1 MLQVLILSCLC
12 CVHLWLQN
20 ISLVNFHIALNIEG
34 IKYTVSDSL
43 AMLFSPCSFL
53 QSLATL
59 ALIISSNPFS
69 CIGFSIPQDIQ
80 GWSMISQYLN
90 GFFAQ
95 CVQVESIQG
104 GPGSYLLRLNKS
116 EIHAEAHTLRDG
128 GLLVQVYMRS
138 SLSLLL
144 SRCRCSK
151 PLYWPCQGRAGGRI

>member
-1 MLQVLILSCLC
+1 VHPICYYVGGQAPEYRDNKIHTGWLDSRIAMRVRVERPPWHLSVVGGALYKATSLTAAS
-12 CVHLWLQN
+12 VTEYIGYLEKGQIPPKN

-34 IKYTVSDSL
+34 IKYT
-43 AMLFSPCSFL
+43 
-53 QSLATL
+53 
-59 ALIISSNPFS
+59 
-69 CIGFSIPQDIQ
+69 
-80 GWSMISQYLN
+80 
-90 GFFAQ
+90 
-95 CVQVESIQG
+95 VESIQG

-151 PLYWPCQGRAGGRI
+151 PLY